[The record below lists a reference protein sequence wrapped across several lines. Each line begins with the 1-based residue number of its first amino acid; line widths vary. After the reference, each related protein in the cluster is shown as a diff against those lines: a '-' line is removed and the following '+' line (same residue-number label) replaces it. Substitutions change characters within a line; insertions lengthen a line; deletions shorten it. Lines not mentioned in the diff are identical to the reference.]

1 MRSSIA
7 TYRESLSRIASDL
20 SDDDDHEQDLSV
32 SAGAETPPPPS
43 HGRRRRSSL
52 RTSTPPPP
60 PSSLDLGS
68 PSPLP
73 NGSSSYSSPSSDEI
87 ARYKADIQK
96 LQASEAQIKALSF
109 NYAAMLKDK
118 EEQLSKL
125 REENVTL
132 RKNFDAKVSTLGSPR
147 DDTSTFNNSKGNH
160 GQIQGQTTQGN
171 SRLTGINSSKLMA
184 SKHDGQS
191 NGSLHRNGI
200 PKEYSK
206 ILEENKRLELEIQEL
221 REQLKQ
227 QHEKATITLNNFE
240 DESNRNA
247 SFQRELHELQVE
259 KEKMSANM
267 RELQVELNEKNSELR
282 RLKEEII
289 TMSKT
294 DQVEE
299 SPDALKSTIAALQK
313 EIAVLKQEKG
323 NFEAKLAST
332 TNEKSN
338 QNVIGATGMGFL
350 SEKVVEEMKSSA
362 ALLEKNLEAATK
374 ERDKALQELG
384 RLKQHLLDKE
394 NEDSI
399 IEELEAT
406 VENQKAHIVQLE
418 RSLRKEMSKKE
429 EIKALREE
437 EIQKSNDLI
446 NNLRQKLSSCMS
458 SLESKNSELVNL
470 QTALGQYYAE
480 SEAKERLGRD
490 LALAREEVTKLSE
503 SLRIANEGIEMV
515 KREKEEAI
523 LKLSQSE
530 GMLADAKR
538 FVQKLEDDKSRLQLA
553 LEKSM
558 TTLNRMSLDSDNQ
571 VDRRIVIKLLVT
583 YFQRNHSKEV
593 LDLMVR
599 MLGFSEE
606 DKQRIGVA
614 QTTAGKGVVRGVLGL
629 PGKLVG
635 GILGGSHPSTHPS
648 PSNQES
654 FADLWVD
661 FLLKEAE
668 EREKREALSSNQDK
682 TVTSEPSNS
691 TTSNSNAYSYGPANY
706 SSNQLNSSEFSTV
719 PLNSSSFYS
728 RLPQR

>member
-7 TYRESLSRIASDL
+7 TYRESLSRIASEL
-20 SDDDDHEQDLSV
+20 SDEEDQEH
-32 SAGAETPPPPS
+32 TPPS
-43 HGRRRRSSL
+43 SSRRRRI
-52 RTSTPPPP
+52 TSTT
-60 PSSLDLGS
+60 PSSVGSGSGSGS
-68 PSPLP
+68 PLPLP
-73 NGSSSYSSPSSDEI
+73 NGSESEI
-87 ARYKADIQK
+87 ATYNYNAHIQK
-96 LQASEAQIKALSF
+96 LQASEAQLKALSF

-118 EEQLSKL
+118 DHQLSLL
-125 REENVTL
+125 RQQIA
-132 RKNFDAKVSTLGSPR
+132 NFDANAKL
-147 DDTSTFNNSKGNH
+147 
-160 GQIQGQTTQGN
+160 QGQTPPPN
-171 SRLTGINSSKLMA
+171 SRLTAINSSKQTP
-184 SKHDGQS
+184 SRT
-191 NGSLHRNGI
+191 NGTLPTNALS
-200 PKEYSK
+200 KEYSN
-206 ILEENKRLELEIQEL
+206 ILEENNRLQLQIQHL
-221 REQLKQ
+221 TEQLKH
-227 QHEKATITLNNFE
+227 QHEKATITLNNFQ
-240 DESNRNA
+240 DESKRNA
-247 SFQRELHELQVE
+247 SFQTELHGLQVE

-267 RELQVELNEKNSELR
+267 RELQVELNEKNIELR
-282 RLKEEII
+282 RLQEEII
-289 TMSKT
+289 TIGKT
-294 DQVEE
+294 DQLEE
-299 SPDALKSTIAALQK
+299 SPHALKNIITALHK
-313 EIAVLKQEKG
+313 EIALLKLEKE
-323 NFEAKLAST
+323 NFEAKLACT
-332 TNEKSN
+332 TSEKSN
-338 QNVIGATGMGFL
+338 QNAIGAAGMGFL
-350 SEKVVEEMKSSA
+350 LEKVVEEMKSSI
-362 ALLEKNLEAATK
+362 ALLEKKLEAATK

-418 RSLRKEMSKKE
+418 RSLRKEVSIKE

-446 NNLRQKLSSCMS
+446 NNLRYKLSSCMN

-490 LALAREEVTKLSE
+490 LALAREEVTKVSE
-503 SLRIANEGIEMV
+503 SLRVANEGIEMV

-538 FVQKLEDDKSRLQLA
+538 FIQKLEDDKSRLQLA

-606 DKQRIGVA
+606 EKQRIGVA
-614 QTTAGKGVVRGVLGL
+614 QTTAGKGMVRGVLGL

-635 GILGGSHPSTHPS
+635 GILGGSHSSTHPS
-648 PSNQES
+648 PDNQES

-668 EREKREALSSNQDK
+668 EREKREALSSNLDK
-682 TVTSEPSNS
+682 PVTSEPSNS
-691 TTSNSNAYSYGPANY
+691 TASNSNAYSYAPANY

-719 PLNSSSFYS
+719 PLNSASFYS